1 MATGFMGEEGSAKR
15 HFTRAST
22 LKTLWPYLL
31 AMTALLVSGSS
42 WAVSVT
48 LVGLFPGKAV
58 VVINGQDPRTL
69 AAGQKT
75 AENVTLVST
84 ASETA
89 VFDIEGKRQTLELG
103 QHFAPPSGK
112 NGSLVAIPADGQG
125 HHWAVGQVNGKSIR
139 FLIDTGATNV
149 SLPAGFAKVAGIDYQ
164 KGQRGF
170 VQTANGPTV
179 AYRVKLDSLSV
190 GDITVYQIDATVIES
205 GLDVALLGMSFLSR
219 TDMKR
224 DGANLVL
231 TKRF

>member
-1 MATGFMGEEGSAKR
+1 MMYEGWRGNRAMR
-15 HFTRAST
+15 HFTRA
-22 LKTLWPYLL
+22 LL
-31 AMTALLVSGSS
+31 LCSATLVSGAS

-58 VVINGQDPRTL
+58 VIINGQDPRTL
-69 AAGQKT
+69 STGQKT
-75 AENVTLVST
+75 AENVMLVST

-89 VFDIEGKRQTLELG
+89 VFDIDGKKQTLELG
-103 QHFAPPSGK
+103 QHFVPSGK
-112 NGSLVAIPADGQG
+112 GGASLAILADGQG
-125 HHWAVGQVNGKSIR
+125 HHWTVGQVNGKTIR
-139 FLIDTGATNV
+139 FLVDTGATTV
-149 SLPAGFAKVAGIDYQ
+149 SLPAAFAKIAGIDYL

-179 AYRVKLDSLSV
+179 AYRVKLDTLTA
-190 GDITVYQIDATVIES
+190 GDITLHQIDATVLEN